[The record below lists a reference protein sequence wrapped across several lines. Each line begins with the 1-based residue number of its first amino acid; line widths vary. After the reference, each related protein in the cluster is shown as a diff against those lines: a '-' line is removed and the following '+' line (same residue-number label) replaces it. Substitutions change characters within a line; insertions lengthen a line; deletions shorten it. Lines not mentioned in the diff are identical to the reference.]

1 MEKILTISIAA
12 YNAEKYIEKALS
24 SLVCCKMNELEVM
37 VIDDGSTD
45 ETFSIAKEFELRY
58 PKTFQVIHKSNG
70 GYGSTINCSIERAT
84 GKYFKQLDADDW
96 YHTEN
101 LDSFLHFLEN
111 TDSDIVITPFYKVF
125 EKDNHKEMVDSHSQI
140 KPSSQAIDSIRLS
153 DRLMMHE
160 LAIKTSVLQSNDIK
174 ITVNCFYTD
183 NEYVFEP
190 LIHSDTV
197 SRYKKPIYCYRVG
210 LDGQSVSIN
219 SIRIHYS
226 DIKKVAFKLYG
237 LFNAFMLSEGD
248 KNKGKYYILKRMIQI
263 VTIGVYTYYLA
274 TGDPIVYYNELKK
287 IDKEMRQKYPSIFKM
302 TFISKRIILLRCSNF
317 ILAPIIS
324 KKMISERSRMF

>member
-1 MEKILTISIAA
+1 M
-12 YNAEKYIEKALS
+12 
-24 SLVCCKMNELEVM
+24 
-37 VIDDGSTD
+37 
-45 ETFSIAKEFELRY
+45 
-58 PKTFQVIHKSNG
+58 
-70 GYGSTINCSIERAT
+70 
-84 GKYFKQLDADDW
+84 
-96 YHTEN
+96 
-101 LDSFLHFLEN
+101 
-111 TDSDIVITPFYKVF
+111 ITPFYKVF

-210 LDGQSVSIN
+210 LDGQSVN

-287 IDKEMRQKYPSIFKM
+287 IDKEMRLKYPSIFKM